1 MKAKTKKILKITGFS
16 LIGLLSLLIIA
27 GLILIYVVFT
37 PEKLT
42 PMVKGQLKNYIVCET
57 DLEQVELTLFST
69 FPKVC
74 VRIENITMQNSVKG
88 APHSQFLKAKNIDIA
103 LNIKALLFENQVKI
117 SGITLNE
124 AQVHAYCDR
133 SGNANYMIMKE
144 DPADTTSEGFDLI
157 SLNFIRFEKST
168 ISYDDDQSE
177 IYFSAQN
184 LDGKL
189 KNMEINDALF
199 KTDLQLKSSNMY
211 LGMGTDPY
219 WNHFPMKLKMG
230 LTYQFESGDI
240 LIDEL
245 FAENGQNKIFV
256 DGKVGNDVP
265 NDGFVFD
272 LDYDIETESIDA
284 LIKVIPPFF
293 AEYVEGFILNG
304 YGKMSGKIYGNF
316 NDQSM
321 PIIAGELKVRRFN
334 AVYQEMKNIPITD
347 GYGIFDIYLDM
358 NQEDSTKINIKSLKF
373 NTLKSTFEANGLVDQ
388 VFKDIRF
395 DGNIKALVDLPTITD
410 EFLDSTGY
418 DLKGKLNLDLYT
430 KGTMTQISEMNLDQI
445 RLKGKMR
452 VTQFTMTGTNDTLFV
467 ETPRMEVGIE
477 FNKPRE
483 GKKRDFLLAEINAA
497 DLKGSLGNTG
507 KMELSRANIS
517 LRTSDFTDSLKSL
530 EVHCK
535 YNIGLFDGYY
545 NGNSG
550 KVASLVGSFSI
561 DELKSINRNNYQ
573 IVANAVDLRATQ
585 IDSLGVSNVTA
596 QGIKINFNI
605 TENYGE
611 SNTLLKW
618 VPVGNI
624 SISQG
629 VLDSYLIPE
638 KVLLPVFSFKSQN
651 DTYEIIESKILLG
664 KSDFSL
670 VGTVWNLE
678 PYLKKQ
684 GVLKGDLTFKSDIT
698 DINRIMDLTS
708 SETGSEEV
716 ASTPVPRNAGDP
728 FLVPLNVDI
737 SLKTD
742 IKRALFN
749 DSEIKDITGGIV
761 VKDGKLILDGLKLDL
776 PGSRVYV
783 TALYRTPRKNH
794 LFIGLDY
801 HMLNVE
807 IEKLIAMFPDIDT
820 IMPMLKSFKGRGE
833 FHFVAES
840 YMFSNYDLKKS
851 TIRGA
856 AAISGQDLVLM
867 DGQTFSEIAKTLMF
881 SKRTENKVDSIAAEF
896 TLYKNEID
904 VYPFS
909 LKMDKYRAV
918 ISGKHSLDMSFIYH
932 ISLVDSPVPIKL
944 GVDISGTLDNL
955 SIKPAIPRYAEL
967 YRPVRQEAIVNEQ
980 LNLKKMIRET
990 LLGQSE

>member
-16 LIGLLSLLIIA
+16 LIGLLTLLIIA
-27 GLILIYVVFT
+27 GLILVYVVFT

-42 PMVKGQLKNYIVCET
+42 PMVKGELKNYIVCET
-57 DLEQVELTLFST
+57 NLDQVELTIFST
-69 FPKVC
+69 FPKVG
-74 VRIENITMQNSVKG
+74 VRIENISMKNFVKG
-88 APHSQFLKAKNIDIA
+88 APHSEFLKAKNIDIA
-103 LNIKALLFENQVKI
+103 LNIKALLFDNQVKI

-124 AQVHAYCDR
+124 ATLHAYCDR

-144 DPADTTSEGFDLI
+144 DPADTTSEGFDII
-157 SLNFIRFEKST
+157 SLNFIRIENST
-168 ISYDDDQSE
+168 VSYDDDESE
-177 IYFSAQN
+177 IHFSAKN

-189 KNMEINDALF
+189 KNMEINDDHF
-199 KTDLQLKSSNMY
+199 RTDIQLKSTNMF

-219 WNHFPMKLKMG
+219 WNHFPLKLKMG
-230 LTYQFESGDI
+230 LEYQFNSGDI
-240 LIDEL
+240 QIDEL
-245 FAENGQNKIFV
+245 FAENGKNKVYV

-265 NDGFVFD
+265 NDGFDFN
-272 LDYDIETESIDA
+272 LDYAVETESIA
-284 LIKVIPPFF
+284 ELIKVIPPFF
-293 AEYVEGFILNG
+293 AEYLEGFTING
-304 YGKMSGKIYGNF
+304 YGKMAGKITGKF
-316 NDQSM
+316 NDNSM
-321 PIIAGELKVRRFN
+321 PLIAGELKVRRFN
-334 AVYQEMKNIPITD
+334 ALYQEMKNVPITD

-388 VFKDIRF
+388 VFTDLRF

-418 DLKGKLNLDLYT
+418 DLKGKLNLDVYT
-430 KGTMTQISEMNLDQI
+430 KGTMTQLSEMNLDQI
-445 RLKGKMR
+445 RLKGKLG
-452 VTQFTMTGTNDTLFV
+452 VSQFNMTGKEDTLYI
-467 ETPRMEVGIE
+467 ETPKMEIGIE

-483 GKKRDFLLAEINAA
+483 GKKRDFVMAEINAA
-497 DLKGSLGNTG
+497 DLKGFVGTMGN
-507 KMELSRANIS
+507 MRLSKANIS

-530 EVHCK
+530 EVQCK
-535 YNIGLFDGYY
+535 YNIGFFDGYFK
-545 NGNSG
+545 GNSG
-550 KVASLVGSFSI
+550 KVASLVGSFSL
-561 DELKSINRNNYQ
+561 DEMKSLNRNNYQ
-573 IVANAVDLRATQ
+573 IIANAIDLKASKV
-585 IDSLGVSNVTA
+585 DSLGISNVTA
-596 QGIKINFNI
+596 EGIKINFNI
-605 TENYGE
+605 TENYGA
-611 SNTLLKW
+611 SNVLLKW

-624 SISQG
+624 SIFQG

-638 KVLLPVFSFKSQN
+638 KVMLPIFSFKSEN
-651 DTYEIIESKILLG
+651 DTYEIIDSKILLG

-670 VGTVWNLE
+670 IGTVWNLD
-678 PYLKKQ
+678 PYLKNQ
-684 GVLKGDLTFKSDIT
+684 GVLKGDLTFKSDLT

-716 ASTPVPRNAGDP
+716 TASPVPRNAGDP

-761 VKDGKLILDGLKLDL
+761 VKDGKLILDGLKVDL
-776 PGSRVYV
+776 PGSRVYI

-807 IEKLIAMFPDIDT
+807 IEKLIAMFPDLDT

-856 AAISGQDLVLM
+856 AAIAGQDLVLM

-881 SKRTENKVDSIAAEF
+881 SKKTENKVDSIAAEF

-932 ISLVDSPVPIKL
+932 ISLVDSPVPVKL
-944 GVDISGTLDNL
+944 GVDVSGTMDNL
-955 SIKPAIPRYAEL
+955 SIKPALPRYAEL
-967 YRPVRQEAIVNEQ
+967 YRPARQEAIVNEQ